1 MHINPLASASQNQQ
15 RTLSGSSSLTSP
27 AAPPIKIPQARDNVR
42 DQNAEFYTTEE
53 TPWLSD
59 YKTSAAGR
67 VMLESMS
74 EEISN
79 LLRSTY
85 LGDLTK
91 DFDKTLCRM
100 YDNFHDFKQQL
111 FYLNTELSNKHF
123 GFTLGFN
130 QDIQVTDP
138 DDVLTPAE
146 FTYLTEKLNERQQ
159 LKEDLRA
166 HAKIVMTLLDHYT
179 EKFGNQHTLNLENY
193 SKVIDYGQVFSR
205 NHIGNFMDTII
216 YQIERNAPK
225 REEERKPL
233 VDLHV

>member
-42 DQNAEFYTTEE
+42 DPNAEFYTTEE
-53 TPWLSD
+53 TPRYPTTKRRRQDGLCWKVCLKR
-59 YKTSAAGR
+59 YR
-67 VMLESMS
+67 
-74 EEISN
+74 
-79 LLRSTY
+79 TY
-85 LGDLTK
+85 PKYIPGDLTK

-130 QDIQVTDP
+130 QEIRVTDP